1 MTFRSAAPPV
11 RFPHVYGINMP
22 SRHELVAHGRQIPEI
37 ATELGAD
44 YLIYQEVDDMQAAII
59 EGSNVT
65 ELEMS
70 CFTGEYVTGNVTAE
84 YLAWVERNQ
93 LS

>member
-1 MTFRSAAPPV
+1 
-11 RFPHVYGINMP
+11 VYGINMP
-22 SRHELVAHGRQIPEI
+22 SREELIASGRKIPEI
-37 ATELGAD
+37 AAELSAD
-44 YLIYQEVDDMQAAII
+44 HLIYQEVDDMFAAIT

-70 CFTGEYVTGNVTAE
+70 CFTGEYVTGRVSPE
-84 YLAWVERNQ
+84 YLAWVEATQ